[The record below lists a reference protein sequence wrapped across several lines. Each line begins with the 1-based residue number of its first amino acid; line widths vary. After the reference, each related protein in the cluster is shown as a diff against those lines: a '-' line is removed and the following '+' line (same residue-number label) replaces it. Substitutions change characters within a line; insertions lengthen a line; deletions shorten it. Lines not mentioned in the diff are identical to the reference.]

1 MPAILVDTNIL
12 VDAFTANPIWG
23 AASAAALESLADRA
37 TLVINPIIYAELS
50 AGAATMEALNKF
62 LGSEFRRDSLPW
74 EAAFLAGKAYSQY
87 RRRGGVKTSPL
98 SDFFIGAHAAVMQMQ
113 ILTRDPKRYSAYFP
127 TVELISPISP

>member
-50 AGAATMEALNKF
+50 AGVATMEALNKF

-113 ILTRDPKRYSAYFP
+113 ILTRDPKRYAAYFP
-127 TVELISPISP
+127 TVELISP

>member
-12 VDAFTANPIWG
+12 VDAFTGNPIWG
-23 AASAAALESLADRA
+23 AASVAALESLGDRA

-50 AGAATMEALNKF
+50 AGAKTMEALNKF

-113 ILTRDPKRYSAYFP
+113 ILTRDPKRYASYFP
-127 TVELISPISP
+127 TVELISP

>member
-1 MPAILVDTNIL
+1 MPAILVDSNIL
-12 VDAFTANPIWG
+12 IDAFTGNPLWG
-23 AASAAALESLADRA
+23 AASAAALESLGDRA

-113 ILTRDPKRYSAYFP
+113 ILTRDPKRYAAYFP
-127 TVELISPISP
+127 TVELISP

>member
-1 MPAILVDTNIL
+1 MPAILVDSNIL
-12 VDAFTANPIWG
+12 IDAFTSNPICG
-23 AASAAALESLADRA
+23 AASAAALESLGDRA

-50 AGAATMEALNKF
+50 AGAKTMEALNKF

-113 ILTRDPKRYSAYFP
+113 ILTRDPKRYSTYFP
-127 TVELISPISP
+127 TVELISP

>member
-1 MPAILVDTNIL
+1 MPAILVDSNVLI
-12 VDAFTANPIWG
+12 DAFTGNPIWG

-113 ILTRDPKRYSAYFP
+113 ILTRDPKRYASYFP
-127 TVELISPISP
+127 TVELISP

>member
-12 VDAFTANPIWG
+12 VDAFTGNPIWG

-50 AGAATMEALNKF
+50 AGAKTMEALNNF

-74 EAAFLAGKAYSQY
+74 EAAFLAGKAYAQY

-113 ILTRDPKRYSAYFP
+113 ILTRDPKRYASYFP
-127 TVELISPISP
+127 TVELISP

>member
-12 VDAFTANPIWG
+12 VDAFTGNPTWG
-23 AASAAALESLADRA
+23 AASVAA
-37 TLVINPIIYAELS
+37 
-50 AGAATMEALNKF
+50 
-62 LGSEFRRDSLPW
+62 SEFRRDSLPW

-127 TVELISPISP
+127 TVELITP

>member
-1 MPAILVDTNIL
+1 MPTILVDTNIL
-12 VDAFTANPIWG
+12 VDAFSGNPIRG

-50 AGAATMEALNKF
+50 SGIATMEALNKF

-113 ILTRDPKRYSAYFP
+113 ILTRDPKRYSSYFP
-127 TVELISPISP
+127 TVELISP

>member
-12 VDAFTANPIWG
+12 VDAFTGNPIWG
-23 AASAAALESLADRA
+23 AASVAALESLADRA

-50 AGAATMEALNKF
+50 AGAVTMEALNNF

-113 ILTRDPKRYSAYFP
+113 ILTRDPKRYASYFP